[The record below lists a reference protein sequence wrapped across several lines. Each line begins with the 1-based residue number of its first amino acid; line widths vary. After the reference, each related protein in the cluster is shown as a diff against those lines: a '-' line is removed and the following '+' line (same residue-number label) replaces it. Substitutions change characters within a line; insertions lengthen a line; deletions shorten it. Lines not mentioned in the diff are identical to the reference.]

1 MRWYFNKNGW
11 PTSTI
16 SSKPPV
22 GEQDQAIVI
31 DTIQDWKTDKYKD
44 IIRSGAVEPRPGV
57 LQLMDEA
64 RVLVTG

>member
-22 GEQDQAIVI
+22 GEQDQATVI

-44 IIRSGAVEPRPGV
+44 IIRSGAVSSSS
-57 LQLMDEA
+57 
-64 RVLVTG
+64 LVPHVHPTL